1 MAACTG
7 RSSVVCMDRFGCRGL
22 RRPPLQRAAAAAALV
37 SALLLSACATPP
49 GTSVPQQISVE
60 TPGCPGARCEL
71 SNDRGSWVLPATPG
85 TVTVTASTTPLR
97 LSCRGGDGQPVSIGS
112 GATAAPPTGKGAVLG
127 GAVGGAAVGIGFGA
141 AALSFIPVLGV
152 IAVATGMGVGAAAG
166 QAAEAQ
172 AQALRYPDTLTL
184 PMACGAARPAPV
196 AAPPF
201 GFQVRTLDAAA
212 ARAAGLKAPAGT
224 AERGAILVTSVTT
237 GSLAD
242 AAGLRTGDLLLAAD
256 GHDLHDAAQLELWLH
271 RLAPGRVVTLQLQR
285 EGQVLECRLQP
296 AAAP

>member
-22 RRPPLQRAAAAAALV
+22 RRPPLQRATAALV
-37 SALLLSACATPP
+37 SALLLSACASPP

-97 LSCRGGDGQPVSIGS
+97 LSCPGRRRPAGQHGS

-166 QAAEAQ
+166 QAAGGAG
-172 AQALRYPDTLTL
+172 P
-184 PMACGAARPAPV
+184 GAALSRYA
-196 AAPPF
+196 
-201 GFQVRTLDAAA
+201 DAADGLRRRA
-212 ARAAGLKAPAGT
+212 ARAGGRAA
-224 AERGAILVTSVTT
+224 
-237 GSLAD
+237 LAF
-242 AAGLRTGDLLLAAD
+242 
-256 GHDLHDAAQLELWLH
+256 
-271 RLAPGRVVTLQLQR
+271 PGCARSTPPRRARRV
-285 EGQVLECRLQP
+285 
-296 AAAP
+296 